1 MKIIWY
7 LLKCPE
13 GKEADCV
20 EQCRRLT
27 EPEGIGEIICFQ
39 YQRMLRYGGSWH
51 LENRT
56 ALPGYIFLSDSKT
69 AGRKEKAGE
78 EAAAA
83 EGRRHSSRKAWA
95 GCKDSKAAPP
105 SMIPCHISCLKELCS
120 EGNLIGMSQGI
131 IKNGIPIVTQ
141 GPLKGREHLIRKID
155 RHKRTAEIEIRLAG
169 RRERMAVGLE
179 IYEKQQ

>member
-20 EQCRRLT
+20 EQYRRLT

-39 YQRMLRYGGSWH
+39 YQRMLRYGGRWH

-69 AGRKEKAGE
+69 VA
-78 EAAAA
+78 
-83 EGRRHSSRKAWA
+83 S
-95 GCKDSKAAPP
+95 P

-169 RRERMAVGLE
+169 RTERMSVGLE